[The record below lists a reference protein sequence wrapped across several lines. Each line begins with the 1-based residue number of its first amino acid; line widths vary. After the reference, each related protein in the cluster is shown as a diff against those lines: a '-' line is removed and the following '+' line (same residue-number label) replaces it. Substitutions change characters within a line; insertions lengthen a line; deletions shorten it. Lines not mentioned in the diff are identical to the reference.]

1 MSLSAVFKRTILA
14 IGLVAVMAGAA
25 SAKDDGPVIA
35 TVAVFQV
42 NEGMSAEFEDVMRGL
57 MAAVHAA
64 EPGTL
69 LYALHREGETNT
81 YYMLERYANQAAQD
95 AHATTD
101 EVRAFFPRLGPLLA
115 EPLEL
120 IRLTEIE

>member
-14 IGLVAVMAGAA
+14 IGLVVVMAGAA

-57 MAAVHAA
+57 VAAVHAA

-101 EVRAFFPRLGPLLA
+101 EVRAFFPMLGPLLA